1 MSPRLSLI
9 LPVLNEAS
17 IAVSALKA
25 LQPLRGA
32 GHELILVDG
41 GSTDDTVILGAPLV
55 DRVEISAPGR
65 ARQMN
70 AGAAVAR
77 GAVFWFLHLDT
88 QVFPGAADRI
98 LDGLEASGKGWGR
111 FDVRLSGRHPLL
123 RLVERLMNL
132 RSRLS
137 GIATGDQGIF
147 VRRELFGKLEGYP
160 EIPLM
165 EDIALSRNR
174 KRHGRPLC
182 LRKPLTTSSRRWE
195 RQGVVHT
202 VLLMWRLR
210 LAYFLG
216 ADPVVLAKAYREGS
230 PCGSPTP
237 ES

>member
-1 MSPRLSLI
+1 MRPRLSVI

-17 IAVSALKA
+17 IAVSALQA
-25 LQPLRGA
+25 LQPLRSA

-41 GSTDDTVILGAPLV
+41 GSTDDSPVLAGPLV
-55 DRVEISAPGR
+55 DRIETAAPGR

-88 QVFPGAADRI
+88 QVVAGAADQI

-132 RSRLS
+132 RSRWS

-147 VRRELFGKLEGYP
+147 VRRELFRKLGGYR

-165 EDIALSRNR
+165 EDIALSRDL
-174 KRHGRPLC
+174 KRFGRPLC
-182 LRKPLTTSSRRWE
+182 LKSPLTTSSRRWE
-195 RQGVVHT
+195 RQGVLRT
-202 VLLMWRLR
+202 ILLMWRLR
-210 LAYFLG
+210 IAYFLG
-216 ADPVVLAKAYREGS
+216 ADPVVLANAYREDS
-230 PCGSPTP
+230 PCGSPRP

>member
-17 IAVSALKA
+17 IAVSALQA
-25 LQPLRGA
+25 LQPLRSA

-41 GSTDDTVILGAPLV
+41 GSTDDTVVLGGPLV
-55 DRVEISAPGR
+55 DRVETSAPGR

-77 GAVFWFLHLDT
+77 GAVLWFLHLDT
-88 QVFPGAADRI
+88 RVFPGAAGQI
-98 LDGLEASGKGWGR
+98 LDGLLASGKEWGR

-147 VRRELFGKLEGYP
+147 VRRELFWTLGGYP

-165 EDIALSRNR
+165 EDIALSRDL
-174 KRHGRPLC
+174 KRQGRPLC
-182 LRKPLTTSSRRWE
+182 LTKRLTTSSRRWE
-195 RQGVVHT
+195 RQGVLRT

-210 LAYFLG
+210 LAFFLG
-216 ADPVVLAKAYREGS
+216 ADPVNLAKAYRDDS

>member
-1 MSPRLSLI
+1 MSLI

-17 IAVSALKA
+17 IAVSALQA
-25 LQPLRGA
+25 LQPLRSA

-41 GSTDDTVILGAPLV
+41 GSTDGTVVLCAPLV
-55 DRVEISAPGR
+55 DRVETTAPGR

-88 QVFPGAADRI
+88 QAFPGAAGQI
-98 LDGLEASGKGWGR
+98 LDGLQASGKGWGR

-132 RSRLS
+132 RSRVS

-147 VRRELFGKLEGYP
+147 VRRELFWKLGGYR

-165 EDIALSRNR
+165 EDVALSRDL

-182 LRKPLTTSSRRWE
+182 LSKPLTTSSRRWE

-202 VLLMWRLR
+202 ILLMWRLR

-216 ADPVVLAKAYREGS
+216 ADPVVLAKAYREHS
-230 PCGSPTP
+230 RCGSPTP

>member
-1 MSPRLSLI
+1 MSLI
-9 LPVLNEAS
+9 VPVLNEAS
-17 IAVSALKA
+17 IAVSALQA

-41 GSTDDTVILGAPLV
+41 GSTDDTVALGAPLV
-55 DRVEISAPGR
+55 DRLETSAPGR

-88 QVFPGAADRI
+88 RVFPGAVGEI

-111 FDVRLSGRHPLL
+111 FDVRLTGRHPLL

-132 RSRLS
+132 RSRVS

-147 VRRELFGKLEGYP
+147 VRRELFLKLGGYP

-165 EDIALSRNR
+165 EDIALSRDL
-174 KRHGRPLC
+174 KRFGRPLC
-182 LRKPLTTSSRRWE
+182 LKTPLTSSSRRWE
-195 RQGVVHT
+195 RQGILRT
-202 VLLMWRLR
+202 ILLMWRLR

-216 ADPVVLAKAYREGS
+216 ADPVVLAKAYGEDC

>member
-1 MSPRLSLI
+1 MSLI
-9 LPVLNEAS
+9 LPVLDEAP
-17 IAVSALKA
+17 IAVSALRA
-25 LQPLRGA
+25 LQPLRSA

-41 GSTDDTVILGAPLV
+41 GSTDGTPALGAPLV
-55 DRVEISAPGR
+55 DRVETVFPGR

-88 QVFPGAADRI
+88 QVFPGAADQI
-98 LDGLEASGKGWGR
+98 LEGLESSEKGWGR

-123 RLVERLMNL
+123 RLVEGLMNL
-132 RSRLS
+132 RSRWS

-147 VRRELFGKLEGYP
+147 VRRELFGKLGGYR

-165 EDIALSRNR
+165 EDIAFSRDL
-174 KRHGRPLC
+174 KRLFGRPLC
-182 LRKPLTTSSRRWE
+182 LKTPLTTSSRRWE
-195 RQGVVHT
+195 RQGVMRT

-216 ADPVVLAKAYREGS
+216 ADPVDLAKAYHEHS
-230 PCGSPTP
+230 PCGSPRA